1 MFVRLRAR
9 GARVCVCICNKNPIS
24 SRPGQRAPGGP
35 AILRHQSQRSK
46 KGAAPL
52 RNDAVPPPKPPP
64 ACVCVC
70 EARQSPVA
78 APASRCT
85 PRNLHSLAGPSETP
99 LQSRSPA
106 AVPKRTCGSM
116 DGGNVRGST
125 WAVPCLHFR
134 PAGHEQGRLHREL
147 RYSIWRAGAAGAD
160 NASWLWRAQRRR
172 GAPPHLT
179 FTGGKRFVAEYP
191 PQCGG
196 VWGDKHAAGA
206 PRVRSTFENTQN
218 HAVSGWNL
226 FQVLRIIGEISGAI
240 VVGGGAS
247 PAALL
252 PRGPGRGQRRC
263 TALTAMQCTQ

>member
-1 MFVRLRAR
+1 MIPAGAVQPERYWRRKDCACACMFVRLRAR

-106 AVPKRTCGSM
+106 AVPKRT
-116 DGGNVRGST
+116 
-125 WAVPCLHFR
+125 
-134 PAGHEQGRLHREL
+134 
-147 RYSIWRAGAAGAD
+147 
-160 NASWLWRAQRRR
+160 
-172 GAPPHLT
+172 